1 MNRRDCLKYAGL
13 SGAALAATA
22 IPGLAAAPTIRFRDL
37 YSSGTN
43 FSAAASKLN
52 GQTIQMR
59 GFAAPPL
66 KPDIDFFVLTRFPQY
81 KCPFCDT
88 EAEWPANII
97 VVETKLDIPTD
108 VTLLDL
114 RGKLSLGTKT
124 DPRTGFVSRVRLE
137 DARF

>member
-1 MNRRDCLKYAGL
+1 MKRRDCLKYAGL
-13 SGAALAATA
+13 GGAALTA
-22 IPGLAAAPTIRFRDL
+22 VALPSFAAAPSLRFRDL
-37 YSSGTN
+37 YSSGTV
-43 FSAAASKLN
+43 FSEAAQRLN

-66 KPDIDFFVLTRFPQY
+66 KPDINFFVLTRFPQY
-81 KCPFCDT
+81 KCPFCDV

-114 RGKLSLGTKT
+114 TGRLALGTQTEPK
-124 DPRTGFVSRVRLE
+124 TGFVSRVRLE